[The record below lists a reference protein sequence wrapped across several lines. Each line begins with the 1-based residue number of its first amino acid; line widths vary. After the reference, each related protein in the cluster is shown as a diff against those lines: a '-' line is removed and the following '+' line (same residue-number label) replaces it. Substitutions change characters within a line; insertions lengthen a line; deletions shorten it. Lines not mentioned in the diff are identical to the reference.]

1 MSDNMPDFDNMS
13 QEEITAWLETLAKR
27 QGASEGF
34 TTAADMDIAE
44 VDPDTVVID
53 EPGYIPYGQE
63 TAQAQPQQP
72 APVQEP
78 PRAPEPEAT
87 PIQPIQ
93 PVYTPQPAAELPPI
107 DIPEAPPV
115 QPPQPEPAAW
125 INLAQAPPPSE
136 VQPPQPEPATWV
148 NVPAAQRPEVQPP
161 QPEPAA
167 PVEQGGLAWLASL
180 AADQDEEIFN
190 LDLSD
195 LPTNTVE
202 AEAPPTVINPMT
214 WLEDLARAQVAEP
227 SLERLGADEDDEDE
241 SEKLNPYAQNADPM
255 EWLETLAKRQG
266 ANPEELTT
274 GARMKIPA
282 ADEAEV
288 EEPGYEPFSFDTP
301 PTRRAAEPV
310 DTADWLSSL
319 AGAEGYSESGVLA
332 TQRHE
337 EQAAE
342 EMSMSAIESAI
353 NAGTVTPD
361 QMQHFLDQQAEQL
374 AVQPDEEYELV
385 DEDEAL
391 APAEMPDW
399 LSELKPQPSAPNAE
413 PTKPLDALF
422 ETPAVPEMPD
432 WLRQDMV
439 GDEALMLA
447 SIFEADEEA
456 SQPFVAITDDE
467 GLGYEIEVDA
477 NDPWVE
483 AFDLEYEQG
492 GAADAESVPAW
503 YEQNLNDPARIAAVE
518 RELDVLPPMDE
529 TTQIE
534 TPIPL
539 DDVVIAA
546 VALEEAQLSTEND
559 LPAGQPQE
567 VPAWASGVGQPD
579 LGDLYTAAEDQYDEQ
594 FVEEAAA
601 FEDGEDYGE
610 IEIPDWLKE
619 VETSVSPEDVPAW
632 LVQTIALD
640 AAAEVIEAAQEVPEP
655 VVAQQP
661 PVIPSTP
668 PPPAQAATV
677 TSAESAEVLNR
688 ARDKEQGGDLEGALA
703 EYESMVRSSV
713 DLESVVADLT
723 QLTKSYK
730 TTPAVFR
737 VLGDGLMR
745 QGKLQAAL
753 NTYREALNQL

>member
-1 MSDNMPDFDNMS
+1 MSDNMPDFDNMT
-13 QEEITAWLETLAKR
+13 QEEINTWLETLAKR

-63 TAQAQPQQP
+63 TAAQAQPRQSAPTPEPPP
-72 APVQEP
+72 APV
-78 PRAPEPEAT
+78 
-87 PIQPIQ
+87 
-93 PVYTPQPAAELPPI
+93 PVPA
-107 DIPEAPPV
+107 APPV
-115 QPPQPEPAAW
+115 QPSAPVYTPPAAQQPPIEIPEAAAAPEPA
-125 INLAQAPPPSE
+125 E
-136 VQPPQPEPATWV
+136 
-148 NVPAAQRPEVQPP
+148 
-161 QPEPAA
+161 

-195 LPTNTVE
+195 LPTNTSE
-202 AEAPPTVINPMT
+202 AAAPPAVVNPMT

-227 SLERLGADEDDEDE
+227 SLEHLGADDDDEE

-274 GARMKIPA
+274 DARMKIPA

-301 PTRRAAEPV
+301 PARRTAEPV
-310 DTADWLSSL
+310 DTANWLSSL

-332 TQRHE
+332 TQPQSE
-337 EQAAE
+337 PEPEAAE
-342 EMSMSAIESAI
+342 DISMSAIENAI

-361 QMQHFLDQQAEQL
+361 QMQRFLDLQAEQL
-374 AVQPDEEYELV
+374 ADAPDETYEIV
-385 DEDEAL
+385 DDAELPL
-391 APAEMPDW
+391 APAELPDW
-399 LSELKPQPSAPNAE
+399 LSDLKPEPTAPMAE

-422 ETPAVPEMPD
+422 ETPSVPEMPD
-432 WLRQDMV
+432 WLRQDMI
-439 GDEALMLA
+439 GDEALTLA
-447 SIFEADEEA
+447 SIFETDEES

-467 GLGYEIEVDA
+467 GLDYEIEVDA
-477 NDPWVE
+477 SDPWVE

-492 GAADAESVPAW
+492 GAADTDSVPAW

-518 RELDVLPPMDE
+518 GQAEDVLPIDE
-529 TTQIE
+529 PSISE
-534 TPIPL
+534 TPISVE
-539 DDVVIAA
+539 DAVIAA
-546 VALEEAQLSTEND
+546 GAALEDALLPSEND
-559 LPAGQPQE
+559 LPAGQPQA
-567 VPAWASGVGQPD
+567 VPEWAGAAD
-579 LGDLYTAAEDQYDEQ
+579 IGDLYSAANEQYDEG

-601 FEDGEDYGE
+601 FEEIEDYGE

-619 VETSVSPEDVPAW
+619 VETTVSPEDVPAW
-632 LVQTIALD
+632 LVQTIAGD
-640 AAAEVIEAAQEVPEP
+640 IAEPEPEPEPEPAPVAAQ
-655 VVAQQP
+655 
-661 PVIPSTP
+661 
-668 PPPAQAATV
+668 PPPAAPPPVYAPPAAPAARAT
-677 TSAESAEVLNR
+677 TAEAAEVLNR
-688 ARDKEQGGDLEGALA
+688 ARDKEQSGDLEGALV
-703 EYESMVRSSV
+703 EYEAMVRGSV
-713 DLESVVADLT
+713 DLETVVADLT

-730 TTPAVFR
+730 TTPAVYR

>member
-1 MSDNMPDFDNMS
+1 MSDNMPDFDNMT
-13 QEEITAWLETLAKR
+13 QEEINTWLETLAKR

-63 TAQAQPQQP
+63 TAAQAQPRPSAPTPEPPP
-72 APVQEP
+72 APVP
-78 PRAPEPEAT
+78 VPAA
-87 PIQPIQ
+87 
-93 PVYTPQPAAELPPI
+93 PVYTPPAAQQPPI
-107 DIPEAPPV
+107 EIPEAAAA
-115 QPPQPEPAAW
+115 PEPA
-125 INLAQAPPPSE
+125 E
-136 VQPPQPEPATWV
+136 
-148 NVPAAQRPEVQPP
+148 
-161 QPEPAA
+161 

-195 LPTNTVE
+195 LPTNT
-202 AEAPPTVINPMT
+202 AAPAAPPAVVNPMT

-227 SLERLGADEDDEDE
+227 SLEHLGADDDDEE

-274 GARMKIPA
+274 DAQMKIPA

-288 EEPGYEPFSFDTP
+288 EEQGYEPFSFDTP
-301 PTRRAAEPV
+301 PARRAAEPV
-310 DTADWLSSL
+310 DTANWLSSL

-332 TQRHE
+332 TQPQSE
-337 EQAAE
+337 PEAAE
-342 EMSMSAIESAI
+342 DISMSAIENAI

-361 QMQHFLDQQAEQL
+361 QMQRFLDLQAEQL
-374 AVQPDEEYELV
+374 AEAPDEEYEIV
-385 DEDEAL
+385 DDAELPL
-391 APAEMPDW
+391 APAELPDW
-399 LSELKPQPSAPNAE
+399 LSDLKPEPAASTAE

-422 ETPAVPEMPD
+422 ETPSVPEMPD
-432 WLRQDMV
+432 WLRQDMI
-439 GDEALMLA
+439 GEEALTLA
-447 SIFEADEEA
+447 SIFETDEES

-467 GLGYEIEVDA
+467 GLDYEIEVDA
-477 NDPWVE
+477 SDPWVE

-492 GAADAESVPAW
+492 DALDTESVPAW

-518 RELDVLPPMDE
+518 GQAEDVLPMDE
-529 TTQIE
+529 PSIIE
-534 TPIPL
+534 TPIGVEDEAIAAGVTL
-539 DDVVIAA
+539 DD
-546 VALEEAQLSTEND
+546 ALLPSEND
-559 LPAGQPQE
+559 LPAGQPQA
-567 VPAWASGVGQPD
+567 VPEWAGATDIGE
-579 LGDLYTAAEDQYDEQ
+579 LYSAADEQYDEQ

-601 FEDGEDYGE
+601 FEEIEDYGE

-619 VETSVSPEDVPAW
+619 VETTVSPEDVPAW
-632 LVQTIALD
+632 LVQTIAGD
-640 AAAEVIEAAQEVPEP
+640 IAEPEPEPEPEP
-655 VVAQQP
+655 VAAQ
-661 PVIPSTP
+661 
-668 PPPAQAATV
+668 PPPAAPPPVYAPPAAPAARAT
-677 TSAESAEVLNR
+677 TAEAAEVLNR

-703 EYESMVRSSV
+703 EYETMVRGSV
-713 DLESVVADLT
+713 DLETVVADLT